1 MNMKLLRVIDVT
13 LTNEKMIISW
23 EHPNYGF
30 GEYIVYK
37 EEEEEEITANSEYMD
52 NNGDKRFT
60 KELFKQIAESIN
72 IQR

>member
-37 EEEEEEITANSEYMD
+37 EEEEEYIS
-52 NNGDKRFT
+52 
-60 KELFKQIAESIN
+60 
-72 IQR
+72 